1 MKTVK
6 KSIIPLAC
14 VAAMW
19 LGHALNGGLSSVGG
33 IIRCAVLSAIAFAVL
48 RIFFPDKL
56 VDAQKE
62 PQPAQKK
69 AVPQPEPEKKAAP
82 EPQPAPAAEKSA
94 AKTELEEVLQQGRE
108 SIAEIRRLNDEIPD
122 FKISAQL
129 KQPEILTE
137 KIFAFVEQHPEDVRQ
152 IRQFLNFYLPTTIK
166 LLQQYVVLQN
176 QEMRMGNI
184 DEGMQKIENMLE
196 NVIVAFQKQLDSLF
210 ESDVVDITADIQ
222 VMEQLMAAEGL
233 TGDPG
238 RTLKKERNQMEEE
251 KIPQLTLTPNLGEQA
266 LTTEKKEET
275 PAPEAGPDMS
285 MLSEAE
291 QKAVRAFA
299 EQIDLT
305 DANQVIQYGAA
316 AQKNIA
322 DFSESA
328 LEKVKTKDMGE
339 LGDMVA
345 SLLVELKTC
354 DEPEKKKGLAGLF
367 QKAEISAETMRAKY
381 AVAEVNVDRISG
393 ELEKHQVKLMKDV
406 AVMDQMYEKN
416 LGYFKELTMYI
427 LAGKQKLE
435 QERATTLVTLR
446 EKAQRSGLPEDAQ
459 AANDFE
465 NKCIRFEKK
474 LHDLELTRVISLQT
488 APQIRM
494 IQNNDALMIEKIQ
507 TSIMNTIPL
516 WKNQLVLTLGI
527 QNSKR
532 ALEAQ
537 RKVTDMTNQLLQKNA
552 EMLKMATVE
561 TARESERGIVDIE
574 TLQHTNESLI
584 STLDEVLTIQTEG
597 AQKRR
602 EAEEQLRRIEGE
614 LKQKLLEARRA

>member
-1 MKTVK
+1 
-6 KSIIPLAC
+6 
-14 VAAMW
+14 
-19 LGHALNGGLSSVGG
+19 
-33 IIRCAVLSAIAFAVL
+33 
-48 RIFFPDKL
+48 
-56 VDAQKE
+56 
-62 PQPAQKK
+62 
-69 AVPQPEPEKKAAP
+69 
-82 EPQPAPAAEKSA
+82 
-94 AKTELEEVLQQGRE
+94 
-108 SIAEIRRLNDEIPD
+108 
-122 FKISAQL
+122 
-129 KQPEILTE
+129 
-137 KIFAFVEQHPEDVRQ
+137 
-152 IRQFLNFYLPTTIK
+152 
-166 LLQQYVVLQN
+166 
-176 QEMRMGNI
+176 
-184 DEGMQKIENMLE
+184 
-196 NVIVAFQKQLDSLF
+196 
-210 ESDVVDITADIQ
+210 
-222 VMEQLMAAEGL
+222 
-233 TGDPG
+233 
-238 RTLKKERNQMEEE
+238 MEEE
-251 KIPQLTLTPNLGEQA
+251 KIPQLTLTPNLDEQA

-322 DFSESA
+322 DFSDAA
-328 LEKVKTKDMGE
+328 LEKGKTNDMGE

-345 SLLVELKTC
+345 SLLGELKTC

-584 STLDEVLTIQTEG
+584 STLDEVLQIQTEG